1 MATIVAPSATIRQQ
15 QTLLFRFKEQLLSP
29 SSLSGPIPVLLV
41 FLVWILSGLQVSN
54 RGTKG
59 IREIR

>member
-15 QTLLFRFKEQLLSP
+15 QTLLFRFKELLSP